1 MTEIF
6 LTIFFISVLLFFLGS
21 GIWVALSMIGVSAI
35 GMMLFTS
42 RPVGDAMA
50 TTIWGTSSS
59 WTLTAL
65 PLFVWMGEILFRT
78 RLSENLFKGLSPWMQ
93 KLPGGLIHVNVVGCA
108 LFAAISGSSA
118 ATVATVGKMSIPE
131 LRKRKYPEKILL
143 GSLAGSGTLGL
154 LIPPSII
161 LIIYGVAVQ
170 ESIAKLFIAGIIP
183 GIMIALI
190 FMSYVIIWSLLN
202 KKDMPKIIE
211 NYSFLEKIKKSKQLL
226 PVILLIFAVIG
237 SIYTGIATAT
247 EAASLGVVG
256 ALILSYFQKSL
267 TLDTFKSSLLGAT
280 KTSCMIAFIL
290 AGSTFLSLAM
300 GFTGLPRNLAVWIQG
315 MDLSPY
321 VLIFVLMIF
330 YIILGMFLDG
340 ISAVVLTMAIIEP
353 MIRQAGFDM
362 IWFGI
367 FLVIVVEMAQITP
380 PVGFNL
386 FVLQGMANKDMGYIA
401 KSAFPL
407 FLLMVLA
414 VILVVIFPEIAL
426 WMPEQMVKNIN

>member
-21 GIWVALSMIGVSAI
+21 GVWVALSMISVSAI

-183 GIMIALI
+183 GLMIALI
-190 FMSYVIIWSLLN
+190 FMSYVVIWSLLN

-211 NYSFLEKIKKSKQLL
+211 EFSFLEKLKRSRQLL
-226 PVILLIFAVIG
+226 PVILLILGVIG

-247 EAASLGVVG
+247 EAASLGVLG
-256 ALILSYFQKSL
+256 ALILSFFQKSL
-267 TLDTFKSSLLGAT
+267 NKETFKSSLLGAT

-300 GFTGLPRNLAVWIQG
+300 GFTGLPRNLALWIQN
-315 MDLSPY
+315 MNLSPY

-401 KSAFPL
+401 RSAFPL

-414 VILVVIFPEIAL
+414 VILVVIFPQIAL

>member
-1 MTEIF
+1 MAEIF

-50 TTIWGTSSS
+50 TTIWGTASS

-78 RLSENLFKGLSPWMQ
+78 KLSENLFKGLSPWMQ

-131 LRKRKYPEKILL
+131 LRKRNYPEKILL

-190 FMSYVIIWSLLN
+190 FMSYVIIWSLIN
-202 KKDMPKIIE
+202 KKEMPKILE
-211 NYSFLEKIKKSKQLL
+211 EYSFLEKIKRSKQLL
-226 PVILLIFAVIG
+226 PVILLISSVIG

-247 EAASLGVVG
+247 EAASLGVIG

-267 TLDTFKSSLLGAT
+267 TLETFKSSLLGAT

-300 GFTGLPRNLAVWIQG
+300 GFTGLPRNLAIWIQG
-315 MDLSPY
+315 MELSPY
-321 VLIFVLMIF
+321 VLILVLMIF

-401 KSAFPL
+401 RSAFPL

-426 WMPEQMVKNIN
+426 WMPEQMVKNLN

>member
-1 MTEIF
+1 MTEIY
-6 LTIFFISVLLFFLGS
+6 LTFFFITVLLFFLGS
-21 GIWVALSMIGVSAI
+21 GIWVALSMIGVSAV

-78 RLSENLFKGLSPWMQ
+78 KLSENLFKGLAPWMQ

-131 LRKRKYPEKILL
+131 LRKRNYPEKILL

-202 KKDMPKIIE
+202 KKMMPKILE
-211 NYSFLEKIKKSKQLL
+211 NYTFLEKIKRSKQLL
-226 PVILLIFAVIG
+226 PVILLISSVIG

-256 ALILSYFQKSL
+256 ALILSYLQKSL
-267 TLDTFKSSLLGAT
+267 TKETFKSSLLGAT

-300 GFTGLPRNLAVWIQG
+300 GFTGLPRNLALWIQN
-315 MDLSPY
+315 MNLSPY

-401 KSAFPL
+401 RSAFPL
-407 FLLMVLA
+407 FLLMILA
-414 VILVVIFPEIAL
+414 VAIVVIFPEIVL
-426 WMPEQMVKNIN
+426 WMPEQMVQNLE

>member
-1 MTEIF
+1 MTEIL

-78 RLSENLFKGLSPWMQ
+78 KLSENLFKGLSPWMQ

-131 LRKRKYPEKILL
+131 LRKRNYPEKILL

-190 FMSYVIIWSLLN
+190 FMSYVIIWSLIN
-202 KKDMPKIIE
+202 KKSMPKMIE
-211 NYSFLEKIKKSKQLL
+211 EYSFFEKIKRSKQLL
-226 PVILLIFAVIG
+226 PVIILILAVIG

-267 TLDTFKSSLLGAT
+267 TLKTFKSSLLGAT

-300 GFTGLPRNLAVWIQG
+300 GFTGLPRNLALWIQN
-315 MDLSPY
+315 MELSPY

-386 FVLQGMANKDMGYIA
+386 FVLQGMAKKDMGYIA
-401 KSAFPL
+401 RSAFPL
-407 FLLMVLA
+407 FLLKVLA

-426 WMPEQMVKNIN
+426 WMPEQMIKNIN

>member
-1 MTEIF
+1 MTEIL

-78 RLSENLFKGLSPWMQ
+78 KLSENLFKGLSPWMQ
-93 KLPGGLIHVNVVGCA
+93 KLPGGLIHVNIVGCA

-190 FMSYVIIWSLLN
+190 FMSYVIIWSLIN
-202 KKDMPKIIE
+202 KRTMPKILE
-211 NYSFLEKIKKSKQLL
+211 EYSFIEKIKRSKQLL
-226 PVILLIFAVIG
+226 PVIILIFAVIG

-247 EAASLGVVG
+247 EAASLGVLG
-256 ALILSYFQKSL
+256 SLILSYFQKSL
-267 TLDTFKSSLLGAT
+267 TIETFKSSLLGAT

-300 GFTGLPRNLAVWIQG
+300 GFTGLPRNLALWIQN
-315 MDLSPY
+315 MELSPY
-321 VLIFVLMIF
+321 VLIFVLMFF

-401 KSAFPL
+401 KSAFP
-407 FLLMVLA
+407 
-414 VILVVIFPEIAL
+414 IIFVNDSCCNFSSSISRDCFMDA
-426 WMPEQMVKNIN
+426 

>member
-1 MTEIF
+1 MIEIF
-6 LTIFFISVLLFFLGS
+6 LTIFFISVLLFFLGT
-21 GIWVALSMIGVSAI
+21 GIWVAISMIGVSSI

-50 TTIWGTSSS
+50 TTIWGASSS

-78 RLSENLFKGLSPWMQ
+78 KLSENLFKGLAPWMQ

-131 LRKRKYPEKILL
+131 LRKRKYPETILL

-161 LIIYGVAVQ
+161 LIIYGVTVQ

-190 FMSYVIIWSLLN
+190 FMSYVIVWSLIN
-202 KKDMPKIIE
+202 KQSMPVSLE
-211 NYSFLEKIKKSKQLL
+211 TFSFLKKIKKSKQLM
-226 PVILLIFAVIG
+226 PVILLILAVIG

-256 ALILSYFQKSL
+256 ALILSYLQKSL
-267 TLDTFKSSLLGAT
+267 TKETFKASLLGAT

-290 AGSTFLSLAM
+290 AGATFLSLAM
-300 GFTGLPRNLAVWIQG
+300 GFTGLPRNLAIWIQG
-315 MDLSPY
+315 MELSPY
-321 VLIFVLMIF
+321 VLIFVLMVF

-386 FVLQGMANKDMGYIA
+386 FVLQGMANKDMGFIA

-407 FLLMVLA
+407 FLLMIFAL
-414 VILVVIFPEIAL
+414 IIIIFFPELVL
-426 WMPEQMVKNIN
+426 WMPQQMIQNIN

>member
-1 MTEIF
+1 MAEIF

-21 GIWVALSMIGVSAI
+21 GIWVALSMIGVSTI
-35 GMMLFTS
+35 GMILFTS

-50 TTIWGTSSS
+50 TTIWGTASS

-78 RLSENLFKGLSPWMQ
+78 KLSENLFKGLSPWMQ

-190 FMSYVIIWSLLN
+190 FMSYVIIWSLIN
-202 KKDMPKIIE
+202 KKEMPVILE
-211 NYSFLEKIKKSKQLL
+211 EYSFLEKIKRSRQLL
-226 PVILLIFAVIG
+226 PVIILISSVIG

-256 ALILSYFQKSL
+256 ALLLSFFQKTL
-267 TLDTFKSSLLGAT
+267 TIDTFKSSLLGAT

-300 GFTGLPRNLAVWIQG
+300 GFTGLPRNLAVWIQN
-315 MDLSPY
+315 MNLSPY

-386 FVLQGMANKDMGYIA
+386 FVLQGMANKDMGFIA
-401 KSAFPL
+401 RSAFPL

-414 VILVVIFPEIAL
+414 VVLVVTFPEIAL
-426 WMPEQMVKNIN
+426 WMPEQMVQNLN

>member
-6 LTIFFISVLLFFLGS
+6 LTTFFISVLLFFLGS

-78 RLSENLFKGLSPWMQ
+78 KLSENLFKGLSPWMQ
-93 KLPGGLIHVNVVGCA
+93 RLPGGLIHVNVVGCA

-131 LRKRKYPEKILL
+131 LRKRNYPEKILL

-190 FMSYVIIWSLLN
+190 FMSYVIIWSLIN
-202 KKDMPKIIE
+202 KKSMPKIIE
-211 NYSFLEKIKKSKQLL
+211 KYSFLEKIKRSKQLL
-226 PVILLIFAVIG
+226 PVIILISAVIG

-256 ALILSYFQKSL
+256 ALVLSYFQKSL
-267 TLDTFKSSLLGAT
+267 TFKTFKSSLLGAT

-300 GFTGLPRNLAVWIQG
+300 GFTGLPRNLALWIQN
-315 MDLSPY
+315 MELSPY

-386 FVLQGMANKDMGYIA
+386 FVLQGMAKKDMGYIA
-401 KSAFPL
+401 RSAFPL

-426 WMPEQMVKNIN
+426 WMPEQMIKNLN

>member
-21 GIWVALSMIGVSAI
+21 GIWVAISMIGVSAI

-78 RLSENLFKGLSPWMQ
+78 KLSENLFKGLSPWMQ

-131 LRKRKYPEKILL
+131 LRKRNYPEKILL

-190 FMSYVIIWSLLN
+190 FMSYVIIWSLIN
-202 KKDMPKIIE
+202 KKEMPKILE
-211 NYSFLEKIKKSKQLL
+211 EYSFFEKIRRSKQLL
-226 PVILLIFAVIG
+226 PVILLILAVIG

-256 ALILSYFQKSL
+256 ALILSFFQKSL
-267 TLDTFKSSLLGAT
+267 NLDTFKSSLLGAT

-300 GFTGLPRNLAVWIQG
+300 GFTGLPRNLAIWIQN

-401 KSAFPL
+401 RSAFPL

-414 VILVVIFPEIAL
+414 VILVVVFPEIAL

>member
-1 MTEIF
+1 MTEIL

-78 RLSENLFKGLSPWMQ
+78 KLSENLFKGLSPWMQ

-131 LRKRKYPEKILL
+131 LRKRNYPEKILL

-190 FMSYVIIWSLLN
+190 FMSYVIIWSLIN
-202 KKDMPKIIE
+202 KKSMPKIIE
-211 NYSFLEKIKKSKQLL
+211 EYSFFEKIKRSKQLL
-226 PVILLIFAVIG
+226 PVIILILAVIG

-267 TLDTFKSSLLGAT
+267 TLKTFKSSLLGAT

-300 GFTGLPRNLAVWIQG
+300 GFTGLPRNLALWIQN
-315 MDLSPY
+315 MELSPY

-386 FVLQGMANKDMGYIA
+386 FVLQGMAKKDMGYIA
-401 KSAFPL
+401 MSAFPL

-426 WMPEQMVKNIN
+426 WMPEQMIKNIN

>member
-6 LTIFFISVLLFFLGS
+6 LIIFFISVLLFFLGS
-21 GIWVALSMIGVSAI
+21 GIWVAISMIGVSTI

-78 RLSENLFKGLSPWMQ
+78 KLSENLFAGLSPWMQ

-161 LIIYGVAVQ
+161 LIIYGVTVQ

-190 FMSYVIIWSLLN
+190 FMSYVMIWSLIN
-202 KKDMPKIIE
+202 KKSMPKYVE
-211 NYSFLEKIKKSKQLL
+211 NFSFLEKIRKSKQLL
-226 PVILLIFAVIG
+226 PVIILISAVIG

-256 ALILSYFQKSL
+256 ALVLSYFQKSL
-267 TLDTFKSSLLGAT
+267 TIETFKQSLLGAT

-300 GFTGLPRNLAVWIQG
+300 GFTGLPRNLAIWIQN
-315 MDLSPY
+315 MELSPY

-386 FVLQGMANKDMGYIA
+386 FVLQGMANKDMGFIA
-401 KSAFPL
+401 RSAFPL
-407 FLLMVLA
+407 FLLMILA

-426 WMPEQMVKNIN
+426 WMPQQMVQNIN